1 MLSARANLRPLE
13 SELTEN
19 DIDDK
24 VCQAVASCRPQCSG
38 EGMTD
43 WTQKLKAI
51 EAKAE
56 DERRAQEAQIASD
69 HADYVARMSAIN
81 HVLQDIVS
89 PALDELKNAL
99 IGHAYIAEI
108 ERSRDQSGT
117 WTVAIA
123 FRIQNARAKEI
134 GAKDAP
140 TSEFR
145 IQDVSHKRQLLFS
158 TNYPEHTPRGA
169 NEHVDYHQIT
179 PGWLE
184 DKLSTFVENALS
196 SRT

>member
-1 MLSARANLRPLE
+1 
-13 SELTEN
+13 
-19 DIDDK
+19 
-24 VCQAVASCRPQCSG
+24 
-38 EGMTD
+38 MTD

-56 DERRAQEAQIASD
+56 GERRAHEAQTASD
-69 HADYVARMSAIN
+69 HADYVARMSEIN

-89 PALDELKNAL
+89 PALDELKDAL
-99 IGHAYIAEI
+99 IGHAYMPEM
-108 ERSRDQSGT
+108 ESSCDQSGT
-117 WTVAIA
+117 WTVAIT
-123 FRIQNARAKEI
+123 FRIHAKAKETD
-134 GAKDAP
+134 AKVTP

-145 IQDVSHKRQLLFS
+145 IQDVPHKRQLLFS
-158 TNYPEHTPRGA
+158 TNYPDHTPRGA

-184 DKLSTFVENALS
+184 DRLSTFVENALS

>member
-1 MLSARANLRPLE
+1 
-13 SELTEN
+13 
-19 DIDDK
+19 
-24 VCQAVASCRPQCSG
+24 
-38 EGMTD
+38 MTD

-56 DERRAQEAQIASD
+56 NERRAQEAQTASD

-81 HVLQDIVS
+81 HVLQDVVS
-89 PALDELKNAL
+89 PAFDELRNAL
-99 IGHAYIAEI
+99 IGYAHIAEI
-108 ERSRDQSGT
+108 ESSRDQSGT

-123 FRIQNARAKEI
+123 FRIHHTKAKEI
-134 GAKDAP
+134 GAKDVP

-145 IQDVSHKRQLLFS
+145 VQDVPHKRQFLFS

-169 NEHVDYHQIT
+169 NEHVEYHQIT
-179 PGWLE
+179 PAWLE

>member
-1 MLSARANLRPLE
+1 
-13 SELTEN
+13 
-19 DIDDK
+19 
-24 VCQAVASCRPQCSG
+24 
-38 EGMTD
+38 MTD

-51 EAKAE
+51 EARAE
-56 DERRAQEAQIASD
+56 GERRAHEAQTASD

-89 PALDELKNAL
+89 PALEELKNAL
-99 IGHAYIAEI
+99 IGYAYMPVI
-108 ERSRDQSGT
+108 ETSRDQSGM

-123 FRIQNARAKEI
+123 FRIPNAKAKEA

-140 TSEFR
+140 ASEFR

-158 TNYPEHTPRGA
+158 TNYPDHTPRGA

-179 PGWLE
+179 SGWLE
-184 DKLSTFVENALS
+184 DHLSTFVENALS

>member
-1 MLSARANLRPLE
+1 
-13 SELTEN
+13 
-19 DIDDK
+19 
-24 VCQAVASCRPQCSG
+24 
-38 EGMTD
+38 MTD

-56 DERRAQEAQIASD
+56 NERRAQEAQTASD

-81 HVLQDIVS
+81 HVLQDVVS
-89 PALDELKNAL
+89 PAFDELRNAL
-99 IGHAYIAEI
+99 IGYSYIAEI
-108 ERSRDQSGT
+108 ESSRDQSGT

-123 FRIQNARAKEI
+123 FRIHHTKAKEI
-134 GAKDAP
+134 GARDVP

-145 IQDVSHKRQLLFS
+145 LQDVPHKRQFLFS

-169 NEHVDYHQIT
+169 NEHVEYHEVT
-179 PGWLE
+179 PAWLE

>member
-1 MLSARANLRPLE
+1 
-13 SELTEN
+13 
-19 DIDDK
+19 
-24 VCQAVASCRPQCSG
+24 
-38 EGMTD
+38 MTD

-56 DERRAQEAQIASD
+56 GERRAHEAQTASD

-99 IGHAYIAEI
+99 IGHAYMPEI
-108 ERSRDQSGT
+108 ESSRDQSGT

-123 FRIQNARAKEI
+123 FRIPNPMQRPKRQAQKSLPHRSS
-134 GAKDAP
+134 GSR
-140 TSEFR
+140 TSHIR
-145 IQDVSHKRQLLFS
+145 RQLLFS
-158 TNYPEHTPRGA
+158 TNYPDHTPRGA

>member
-1 MLSARANLRPLE
+1 
-13 SELTEN
+13 
-19 DIDDK
+19 
-24 VCQAVASCRPQCSG
+24 
-38 EGMTD
+38 MTD

-56 DERRAQEAQIASD
+56 NERRAQEAQTASD
-69 HADYVARMSAIN
+69 HADYVARMNAIN
-81 HVLQDIVS
+81 HVLQDVVS
-89 PALDELKNAL
+89 PAFDELRNAL
-99 IGHAYIAEI
+99 IGYSHIAEI
-108 ERSRDQSGT
+108 ESSRDQSGT

-123 FRIQNARAKEI
+123 FRIHHTKAKEI
-134 GAKDAP
+134 GARDVP

-145 IQDVSHKRQLLFS
+145 LQDVPHKRQFLFS

-169 NEHVDYHQIT
+169 NEHVEYHEVT
-179 PGWLE
+179 PAWLE

>member
-1 MLSARANLRPLE
+1 
-13 SELTEN
+13 
-19 DIDDK
+19 
-24 VCQAVASCRPQCSG
+24 
-38 EGMTD
+38 MTD
-43 WTQKLKAI
+43 WTQKLDAI

-56 DERRAQEAQIASD
+56 GERRAQEAQTASD

-89 PALDELKNAL
+89 PAIEELKNAL
-99 IGHAYIAEI
+99 TARGYASEM
-108 ERSRDQSGT
+108 ESSRDQSGT
-117 WTVAIA
+117 WTVGIA
-123 FRIQNARAKEI
+123 FRIHNTKAGAR
-134 GAKDAP
+134 DAA

-169 NEHVDYHQIT
+169 SEHVHYHQIT
-179 PGWLE
+179 PAWLD
-184 DKLSTFVENALS
+184 DKLAVFVENALA

>member
-1 MLSARANLRPLE
+1 
-13 SELTEN
+13 
-19 DIDDK
+19 
-24 VCQAVASCRPQCSG
+24 
-38 EGMTD
+38 MTD

-51 EAKAE
+51 EAKSE
-56 DERRAQEAQIASD
+56 GERRAHEAQTASD

-99 IGHAYIAEI
+99 IAHAYMPEI
-108 ERSRDQSGT
+108 ESSRDQSGT

-123 FRIQNARAKEI
+123 FRIPNAKAKET
-134 GAKDAP
+134 GEKVAP
-140 TSEFR
+140 ISEFR
-145 IQDVSHKRQLLFS
+145 IQDVSHKAQLLFS
-158 TNYPEHTPRGA
+158 TNYPDHTPRGA

>member
-1 MLSARANLRPLE
+1 
-13 SELTEN
+13 
-19 DIDDK
+19 
-24 VCQAVASCRPQCSG
+24 
-38 EGMTD
+38 MTD

-56 DERRAQEAQIASD
+56 GERRAHEAQNASD

-81 HVLQDIVS
+81 HVLQNVVS

-99 IGHAYIAEI
+99 IAHAYMPEI
-108 ERSRDQSGT
+108 ESSRDQSGT

-123 FRIQNARAKEI
+123 FRIPNAKAKET
-134 GAKDAP
+134 GEKVAP

-145 IQDVSHKRQLLFS
+145 IQDVSHKAQLLFS
-158 TNYPEHTPRGA
+158 TNYPDHTPRGA

>member
-1 MLSARANLRPLE
+1 
-13 SELTEN
+13 
-19 DIDDK
+19 
-24 VCQAVASCRPQCSG
+24 
-38 EGMTD
+38 MTD
-43 WTQKLKAI
+43 WTQKLKTI
-51 EAKAE
+51 EAKSE
-56 DERRAQEAQIASD
+56 GERRAHEAQTASD

-99 IGHAYIAEI
+99 IGHAYMPEI
-108 ERSRDQSGT
+108 ESRRDQSGT

-123 FRIQNARAKEI
+123 FRIPNAKAKET
-134 GAKDAP
+134 GAKVAP

-145 IQDVSHKRQLLFS
+145 IQDVSHKGQLLFS
-158 TNYPEHTPRGA
+158 TNYPDHTPRGA

-184 DKLSTFVENALS
+184 DKLATFVENALS

>member
-1 MLSARANLRPLE
+1 
-13 SELTEN
+13 
-19 DIDDK
+19 
-24 VCQAVASCRPQCSG
+24 
-38 EGMTD
+38 MTD
-43 WTQKLKAI
+43 WTKKLKDI
-51 EAKAE
+51 NAKAE
-56 DERRAQEAQIASD
+56 GERRAQEAQKASD
-69 HADYVARMSAIN
+69 QADYVARMSAIN
-81 HVLQDIVS
+81 HVLQNIVS

-99 IGHAYIAEI
+99 TAQAYMSEI
-108 ERSRDQSGT
+108 ESSRDQSGT

-123 FRIQNARAKEI
+123 FRIHNTKAKEI

-158 TNYPEHTPRGA
+158 TNYPDHTPRGA
-169 NEHVDYHQIT
+169 NEHVEYHQIT
-179 PGWLE
+179 PAWLE

>member
-1 MLSARANLRPLE
+1 
-13 SELTEN
+13 
-19 DIDDK
+19 
-24 VCQAVASCRPQCSG
+24 
-38 EGMTD
+38 MTD
-43 WTQKLKAI
+43 WTRKLKDL
-51 EAKAE
+51 ETKA
-56 DERRAQEAQIASD
+56 DGERRAQEAQRASD

-81 HVLQDIVS
+81 HVLQDIVL

-99 IGHAYIAEI
+99 TAHAYTSYI
-108 ERSRDQSGT
+108 ESTRDQSGT

-123 FRIQNARAKEI
+123 FRIPNAKAKET
-134 GAKDAP
+134 GAKVAP

-145 IQDVSHKRQLLFS
+145 IQDVSHKAQLLFS
-158 TNYPEHTPRGA
+158 TNYPDHTPRGA